1 MTRDPFSDPSGTRE
15 EILAATYRSLQEHGY
30 SDLTIDKIG
39 AEFDKSQSLIYHHYD
54 GKDALVLEC
63 LEFLLDDY
71 EETVAES
78 VDDPRAHLEDLLDQF
93 LRAGIETEQQRLAA
107 SLFELRAQAA
117 HDDDYRE
124 HFTRSDRV
132 FEAGIAAIVREG
144 IDRGAFRDCD
154 PDAVA
159 TTLLTTITGAIVR
172 RSTADDEAWLADVRQ
187 ELEAYLEAR
196 VY

>member
-30 SDLTIDKIG
+30 SELTIDKIG
-39 AEFDKSQSLIYHHYD
+39 SEFAKSQSLIYHHYD
-54 GKDALVLEC
+54 GKDDLVLEC

-78 VDDPRAHLEDLLDQF
+78 VDDPRAHLEEVLDQF
-93 LRAGIETEQQRLAA
+93 LRAGIDTEQQRLAA

-117 HDDDYRE
+117 HDGDYRE
-124 HFTRSDRV
+124 HFTRSDQV

-144 IDRGAFRDCD
+144 IDQGAFRDCD

-172 RSTADDEAWLADVRQ
+172 RSTVDDEAWLVDVRQ